1 MWVSEAHK
9 GEPFNSSVI
18 LLTSE
23 LESWPHFLQLNFI
36 VTLLLVHMVPETK
49 TMIYSGTS
57 LDEHPSTADTHDETD
72 NSESP
77 DCSSIDFNT

>member
-1 MWVSEAHK
+1 MPEAYK
-9 GEPFNSSVI
+9 GEPFNSSVS

-49 TMIYSGTS
+49 TMIYSGTP
-57 LDEHPSTADTHDETD
+57 LDEHPSTADSHDEMD